1 MDERYCSA
9 NDQKYV
15 FPEPGIFLG
24 ANEMRRAKYF
34 VTWKAIEPACIHR
47 LLSSTARPLSNQE
60 WREILIG
67 SLEFKSSDSACAKAQ
82 NDARR
87 LLGSAIDDLTLNT
100 SNSATPPPPPI
111 DDSEAR
117 SMLWRLSEL
126 NFRFELLG
134 LHRRAGRAERDAVD
148 CDQDVRNAL
157 QLPSLQAVDMS
168 TAIEGF
174 RSVDWRSRLPSLL
187 RLATLMRDWSGDKPL
202 PLLLDQPVAQY
213 TERDT
218 GVLEDAVAQFY
229 TDTFFI
235 FFGRAAVIP
244 TRLS

>member
-1 MDERYCSA
+1 
-9 NDQKYV
+9 
-15 FPEPGIFLG
+15 
-24 ANEMRRAKYF
+24 
-34 VTWKAIEPACIHR
+34 
-47 LLSSTARPLSNQE
+47 
-60 WREILIG
+60 
-67 SLEFKSSDSACAKAQ
+67 
-82 NDARR
+82 
-87 LLGSAIDDLTLNT
+87 
-100 SNSATPPPPPI
+100 
-111 DDSEAR
+111 
-117 SMLWRLSEL
+117 MLWRLSEL

-134 LHRRAGRAERDAVD
+134 LHRRAGQAGRDAVD

-157 QLPSLQAVDMS
+157 QLPSLQAVDMF
-168 TAIEGF
+168 TAVEGF
-174 RSVDWRSRLPSLL
+174 HSIDWRSRLPSLL

-202 PLLLDQPVAQY
+202 PLLLDQPVPQY